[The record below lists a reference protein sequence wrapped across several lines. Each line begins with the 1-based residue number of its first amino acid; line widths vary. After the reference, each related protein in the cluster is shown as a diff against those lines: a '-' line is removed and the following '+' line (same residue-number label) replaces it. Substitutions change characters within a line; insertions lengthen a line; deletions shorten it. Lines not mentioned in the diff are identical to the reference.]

1 MAHILKK
8 VIDDLDNDE
17 VEILNILD
25 CFDNEIEKEL
35 FEKWVKIYFSITPF
49 TIKEGLKKI
58 KKEFILTNEEE
69 IMLLSY
75 VKFFERRLME
85 LKENVDAQEEKFESE
100 DKGGGMFA

>member
-1 MAHILKK
+1 MAQILKK
-8 VIDDLDNDE
+8 IIDDLDNDE

-25 CFDNEIEKEL
+25 CFDDETQKEL

-58 KKEFILTNEEE
+58 KKDFILTDEEE

-75 VKFFERRLME
+75 VKFFERRLMD
-85 LKENVDAQEEKFESE
+85 LKGDVEARTEKFESE
-100 DKGGGMFA
+100 DNGGGMFV

>member
-1 MAHILKK
+1 MAQILKK
-8 VIDDLDNDE
+8 IIDDLDNDE

-25 CFDNEIEKEL
+25 CFDNETQKEL

-58 KKEFILTNEEE
+58 EKDFILTNEEE

-75 VKFFERRLME
+75 VKFFERRLMD
-85 LKENVDAQEEKFESE
+85 LKGDVEARTEKFESE
-100 DKGGGMFA
+100 DNGGGMFA

>member
-1 MAHILKK
+1 MAQILKK
-8 VIDDLDNDE
+8 IIDDLDNDE

-25 CFDNEIEKEL
+25 CFDNETQKEL

-58 KKEFILTNEEE
+58 KKDFILTDEEE

-75 VKFFERRLME
+75 VKFFERRLMD
-85 LKENVDAQEEKFESE
+85 LKGDVEARTEKFESE
-100 DKGGGMFA
+100 DNGGGMFV